1 LRQLLTVAPAVQ
13 LKELM
18 NSDVISVP
26 VTMDQEE
33 VAQIV
38 ARYDLLGLPV
48 VDEFNKLAG
57 VVTVDDVI
65 DVLRAEA
72 TEDMMLM
79 AGVGDEDLAVGR
91 GTLRSVRTR
100 LPWLMA
106 SLGGGLGAALMINA
120 FEEKLAT
127 VAILAAFIPIV
138 MGLGGNVGVQSSTI
152 VVRSLAMGQLDPS
165 RVLFALWSEL
175 KVSLII
181 ATVCSLL
188 VGVAAFVMGDADLRL
203 GAAVSNSILA
213 VMLLGATLGTTV
225 PMLSDR
231 LGIDPAVA
239 TGPILT
245 TGIDLLGVLI
255 YFVLASVWLGL

>member
-1 LRQLLTVAPAVQ
+1 
-13 LKELM
+13 
-18 NSDVISVP
+18 
-26 VTMDQEE
+26 
-33 VAQIV
+33 
-38 ARYDLLGLPV
+38 
-48 VDEFNKLAG
+48 
-57 VVTVDDVI
+57 
-65 DVLRAEA
+65 
-72 TEDMMLM
+72 
-79 AGVGDEDLAVGR
+79 
-91 GTLRSVRTR
+91 
-100 LPWLMA
+100 
-106 SLGGGLGAALMINA
+106 MINA